1 MGFLTCAVAL
11 IGHGIADVDRSFEAV
26 LSCLAV
32 SRLFLGT

>member
-11 IGHGIADVDRSFEAV
+11 IGHGIAVVDRSSEAV
-26 LSCLAV
+26 LACLAV